1 MKNDKLQEIINTHK
15 SKSNKELSTILLSL
29 NSDFENLKNVMLE
42 LSVAIGEI
50 EETYDKVYAELQR
63 RLKFDENG

>member
-1 MKNDKLQEIINTHK
+1 MKNEKLQEIINTHK
-15 SKSNKELSTILLSL
+15 SKSNKELATILLSL

-42 LSVAIGEI
+42 LTVAIGEI

-63 RLKFDENG
+63 RLKFEENG

>member
-1 MKNDKLQEIINTHK
+1 MKNEKLQDIINTHK

-42 LSVAIGEI
+42 LTVAIGEI

-63 RLKFDENG
+63 RLKFEENG